1 LQQRQRNDLS
11 RSVTALDMDTA
22 LIAVVEMSLSSGLVA
37 GIVPGREQMTLMRI
51 FEGLRGRGCLPRRC
65 TQPRNGSPNSSPR
78 LVGGTITSR
87 GKAMSLPWHG
97 LAAFRAKDRR
107 VRHSIERVEVAKNHG
122 IYDMR

>member
-1 LQQRQRNDLS
+1 MRKLQQRQRNDLS

-78 LVGGTITSR
+78 LVGGTITVARQGDELALAWFGSIQGKRSSRTALYRKSR
-87 GKAMSLPWHG
+87 GGEES
-97 LAAFRAKDRR
+97 
-107 VRHSIERVEVAKNHG
+107 RHL
-122 IYDMR
+122 